1 MARALVVVDVQNDFV
16 EGGSLAVA
24 GGQEVSLRIADCI
37 RQYKEGGSGLFDYF
51 VATKDFHLPYS
62 DNDGHFSDTPD
73 YAGTWPAHCVQGTEG
88 SLFAPGVSEVAE
100 YFDAVFYKGQG
111 IPAYSGFQG
120 ARMALQPG
128 FKWGPTEILHDW
140 LQEREVTGLT
150 ICGIATDHCV
160 KATALDAIKLGYL
173 DVRIPARLTVAVGG
187 DDAKTEAII
196 EVYDK
201 LDKAR
206 GGPTGRIIN

>member
-1 MARALVVVDVQNDFV
+1 MTRALIVVDVQNDFC
-16 EGGSLAVA
+16 EGGSLAVP
-24 GGQEVSLRIADCI
+24 GGLRVANLIGDCV
-37 RQYKEGGSGLFDYF
+37 RVHKESKSGLFDYF
-51 VATKDFHLPYS
+51 VATKDFHLPHS
-62 DNDGHFSDTPD
+62 DNEGHFSDTPD
-73 YAGTWPAHCVQGTEG
+73 YAGTWPAHCVQGTDG

-100 YFDAVFYKGQG
+100 YFDAIFYKGQG
-111 IPAYSGFQG
+111 EPAYSGFQG
-120 ARMALQPG
+120 GTQPFPEVPATLG
-128 FKWGPTEILHDW
+128 LHDW
-140 LQEREVTGLT
+140 LRNRGVTGLT
-150 ICGIATDHCV
+150 ICGIATDYCV
-160 KATALDAIKLGYL
+160 KATALDAIKLGFL